1 MEIEQGQITV
11 EGFPLFALRGRAK
24 DPSALVLALHGGGYD
39 ANYWHH
45 PVVPDASLLH
55 LGSML
60 GFDVVAV
67 DRPGNARSRD
77 PAPDGIALADQIE
90 ILFELLEQTR
100 DGRDIPVFLIGHSL
114 GGIVALKMAADPRAQ
129 KISGIEVAGVPLAF
143 EPERVTATEAGLAA
157 LRNEGAGVMPEMKP
171 DSRAAMF
178 YGPAETF
185 DPAVVAYGPTE
196 HGPPVIEIEEV
207 LAWLTGLDAI
217 CARISLPVNWTF
229 ASEEAASVYDREA
242 SPARVSGLFAHN
254 PGLTV
259 KTQQATG
266 HNISLHHIGRAYH
279 LRTLAYFEELRAR
292 G

>member
-77 PAPDGIALADQIE
+77 PAPDGMALADQIE
-90 ILFELLEQTR
+90 FLFELLEHTR

-143 EPERVTATEAGLAA
+143 EPERVTAMKAALAA
-157 LRNEGAGVMPEMKP
+157 LRDEGTAVVPDMGP

-178 YGPAETF
+178 YGSAGTF

-196 HGPPVIEIEEV
+196 HAAPVSEVEEV
-207 LAWLTGLDAI
+207 LDWLTGLDAV
-217 CARISLPVNWTF
+217 CSRVSLPVNWTF
-229 ASEEAASVYDREA
+229 ASEEGASVYDRDA

-254 PGLTV
+254 PELTI

-266 HNISLHHIGRAYH
+266 HNVSLHHVGRAYH
-279 LRTLAYFEELRAR
+279 LRALAYFEELCAR